1 MQQNKKQSS
10 TGKVGRG
17 LSTIALG
24 KYTAD
29 FFKTTEEIA
38 YHCEVRD
45 SVSNEES
52 KAREQNIINKR
63 VKHLEE
69 LEEKMNSEF

>member
-1 MQQNKKQSS
+1 MQQNEKQSS

-45 SVSNEES
+45 SINDMDS
-52 KAREQNIINKR
+52 KAREQNIIDKR

-69 LEEKMNSEF
+69 LEKKLQGD